1 MPVDILEALAD
12 FCRKNGFS
20 GKGPLSVALVVT
32 QHAMEMGLPLRA
44 EDLITAGGGQVLG
57 LGKSNVQSILNRHGI
72 EKVLAEEGGR
82 TSRGSI
88 GKMRNYVEFLNSQG
102 SLTKQQLK
110 LVEAFWVDQV
120 RLHFQAKPIK
130 VRLDMAKSLRAVV
143 RDLLL
148 QAEDRQ
154 RSGSGMQ
161 YRGALLQHLVGA
173 KLACLLKPEEISHHS
188 FSTSDQQ
195 TGRSADFLIG
205 DVAIHVT
212 TSPGE
217 ALIARCRANLDNG
230 LRPVIVT
237 LQKGLTV
244 AEELAANFGLAERI
258 DVFEAEQFVALN
270 LYEFGRFQL
279 DGRKVAVNDFI
290 SAYNS
295 IIEQTETDPSL
306 RIELR

>member
-1 MPVDILEALAD
+1 MPADILEALAD
-12 FCRKNGFS
+12 SSRKNGFS

-32 QHAMEMGLPLRA
+32 QHAKTMGLPLRV
-44 EDLITAGGGQVLG
+44 EDLVTAGGGQVLG
-57 LGKSNVQSILNRHGI
+57 LGKSNVQSILKRHGI
-72 EKVLAEEGGR
+72 QKVLASEGGR
-82 TSRGSI
+82 TSRGSL
-88 GKMRNYVEFLNSQG
+88 GKMRSYVEFLNRQSP
-102 SLTKQQLK
+102 LTMQQLNV
-110 LVEAFWVDQV
+110 VEDFWINQV
-120 RLHFQAKPIK
+120 RVFLLGKPFK

-148 QAEDRQ
+148 QAETRQ
-154 RSGSGMQ
+154 KEGTGMQ
-161 YRGALLQHLVGA
+161 HRGALLQHLVGA
-173 KLACLLKPEEISHHS
+173 KLACLLKPDEISHHS

-217 ALIARCRANLDNG
+217 ALITRCRANLDDG

-244 AEELAANFGLAERI
+244 AEELASNFGLAERI

-290 SAYNS
+290 SVYNS